1 MSYRLRSDE
10 SVADGLR
17 RLATKQ
23 VLSARDELR
32 KTSPPHDEAIHE
44 ARKSVKKVR
53 AIADLVAADDGRGLA
68 GCLKRIR
75 KVNRTLSRL
84 RDADAMLEI
93 LAKLRKM
100 HPQTFDEHTFARM
113 RRRLTASKQTMMKT
127 AEEGGAWKK
136 IDRALRRLR
145 RDARRWQPTHR
156 RFGAIAAGIRQSYR
170 RGRKALARAKERQD
184 AADFHEWR
192 KQMKSL
198 WYHLRLI
205 AWCHRGIGADVRV
218 LHQAET
224 WLGDDHNAVV
234 LCEELSKGA
243 PLCDLERLRRAANQY
258 QCDLRQKTIAKAS
271 RIYSRTPRRFV
282 RHLEAAWDARKR
294 RSTKVHTRRRRRAA

>member
-1 MSYRLRSDE
+1 MAYCLRSDE

-23 VLSARDELR
+23 LRSARDELR
-32 KTSPPHDEAIHE
+32 RTSPPHDEAIHQ
-44 ARKSVKKVR
+44 ARKSIKKVR
-53 AIADLVAADDGRGLA
+53 AIADLIAADDGRGLD
-68 GCLKRIR
+68 GCRKRMR
-75 KVNRTLSRL
+75 KVSSTLSRM

-100 HPQTFDEHTFARM
+100 HPQAFDEHTFVRM
-113 RRRLTASKQTMMKT
+113 QRRLTTNKQTMMKA
-127 AEEGGAWKK
+127 AEEGGAWKEA
-136 IDRALRRLR
+136 DRALRRLR

-156 RFGAIAAGIRQSYR
+156 RFGALAAGIRRSYR
-170 RGRKALARAKERQD
+170 GGRKALARAKERQD

-218 LHQAET
+218 LHHAET

-271 RIYSRTPRRFV
+271 RVYSRTPGRFV
-282 RHLEAAWDARKR
+282 RHLKAAWIARKR
-294 RSTKVHTRRRRRAA
+294 RSTTAHARRRRRAA